1 MTAPNASSTP
11 DSVSSRGL
19 RVIGAGMGRTGTA
32 SLKRAL
38 ETLGFGP
45 CHHMDEVVKHPAEV
59 PTWEAAARGKKP
71 DWASF
76 MAPWGSAVDFPAAL
90 YYRELMTTFPDAK
103 VILTVR
109 EPKSWYQSV
118 GETIHPALTRFPN
131 RVISPFLPYVSGPG
145 RVMAKTSFHTDVLE
159 RFAERDHVLGKFA
172 EWNEEVKRVVPAERL
187 LVFEAKDGWEPLCK
201 FLGVPV
207 PSEPYPRVNDS
218 AEFRRRV
225 NAATVVCWA
234 ILLAPV
240 ALAAS
245 VLAWLF

>member
-1 MTAPNASSTP
+1 MTEPSTSSASSTP
-11 DSVSSRGL
+11 VRGP

-45 CHHMDEVVKHPAEV
+45 CHHMEEVVKNPAEV
-59 PTWEAAARGKKP
+59 PTWEAAARGEKV
-71 DWASF
+71 DWAVF
-76 MAPWGSAVDFPAAL
+76 MNKWGSAVDFPAAL
-90 YYRELMTTFPDAK
+90 YYRDLMAIYPDAK
-103 VILTVR
+103 IILSLR
-109 EPKSWYQSV
+109 DPKSWYQSM

-131 RVISPFLPYVSGPG
+131 SLIGPYLPYVSGPT
-145 RVMAKTSFHTDVLE
+145 RVTRNTWLRKEMLD
-159 RFAERDHVLGKFA
+159 RFAERDHVIKMFTD
-172 EWNEEVKRVVPAERL
+172 WNEEAKRVVPADRL

-218 AEFRRRV
+218 AEFKKRV

-234 ILLAPV
+234 ILLAPF

-245 VLAWLF
+245 VAAWLF